1 MAEVI
6 PMSME
11 SPQQLAMSLE
21 QSVDDDIQSMA
32 CVFMDKDGELK
43 VAFNTMTP
51 ELMLLLVHAL
61 MQHATHFLGRIC
73 QTEKI

>member
-11 SPQQLAMSLE
+11 SPQQLAMSLA

-32 CVFMDKDGELK
+32 CVFMDKDGELT

-51 ELMLLLVHAL
+51 ERMLLLGHAL
-61 MQHATHFLGRIC
+61 MQHATHF
-73 QTEKI
+73 